1 MSAPDPYDTSV
12 TAIEDPALA
21 FRRWRA
27 WSDEFRADPRLRR
40 DLQYGPSDAERL
52 DLLVPRPGAP
62 LVVFF
67 HGGYWRRLHKDDHTF
82 IARSLAAHGVA
93 TAVVNYA
100 LIPDVIV
107 EDIVAQARRA
117 VAWLREN
124 APSFG
129 ADPTRLVVA
138 GHSVGGQLA
147 GMCAVEAPVAA
158 VVTLSGLHDLRP
170 LMESH
175 VQAWAQLDDARATA
189 MSPALHAPSS
199 PFPVIAISGERESNA
214 FAWQAGE
221 LVRAWIAHGCTGTS
235 ATSPGDDHFTLVD
248 RLNDPDDPLVSRIAE
263 LALNPAFRR
272 A

>member
-1 MSAPDPYDTSV
+1 MTDQPYDTAL

-40 DLQYGPSDAERL
+40 DLQYGPSEAERL
-52 DLLVPRPGAP
+52 DLLVPASGAP

-107 EDIVAQARRA
+107 EDIVAQALRA
-117 VAWLREN
+117 VAWLREH
-124 APSFG
+124 AASFG
-129 ADPTRLVVA
+129 ADPTRLVVV

-147 GMCAVEAPVAA
+147 GMCAVEAPVTA

-170 LMESH
+170 LLDSH

-189 MSPALHAPSS
+189 LSPALHAPSS
-199 PFPVIAISGERESNA
+199 SFPVVAIAGERESSA
-214 FAWQAGE
+214 FAWQSDE
-221 LVRAWIAHGCTGTS
+221 LVRAWTVHGCAGTS
-235 ATSPGDDHFTLVD
+235 TTSPGDDHFTIVD
-248 RLNDPDDPLVSRIAE
+248 RLNDPNDPLVSRIAE
-263 LALNPAFRR
+263 LAQC
-272 A
+272 